1 MERSVKMFLLDTCAL
16 LWWTLDPEKLSD
28 RARIFSESRNF

>member
-1 MERSVKMFLLDTCAL
+1 MLDTCAL

-28 RARIFSESRNF
+28 KAAKACKKIL